1 MKTKFH
7 NFLLTFYHKIKKDEI
22 IIYAQALTF
31 TSLLTVIPLLGLSFT
46 LSKILIPH
54 EKILDQF
61 FLYLTY
67 YLTPEALQKVN
78 HLIFNL
84 TKKLETFPLGKFS
97 LIFYFIM
104 GSGLLFQI
112 EEVLNKIFESQ
123 KKRNFFQRIIFFWL
137 CITLT
142 PFIFLIP
149 FTLVSKIGKFYTL
162 LNLVLIFSFFFLI
175 YVSFPAKEIPKK
187 ETFLGATFSTLLWMI
202 TSYLFIGYVKYAITY
217 SKIYG
222 SLMIFP
228 LFLLWVF
235 INWLVFL
242 IGAELIVALE
252 RKGWRSW
259 MIRPSK
265 PLIKL
270 LVLYILAKNFSENG
284 PVTLDILQKTINI
297 DTAYLESILQEL
309 EAQKLIF
316 LKEDVVVLTKYP
328 EKIFISEILEK
339 ELIFFEN
346 YEKNPLILEF
356 QEKLKI
362 ITSSLNVSLKELIS

>member
-187 ETFLGATFSTLLWMI
+187 ETFLVATFSTLLLMI

-252 RKGWRSW
+252 IKVWRSW

-346 YEKNPLILEF
+346 YEKNPLTLEF

>member
-202 TSYLFIGYVKYAITY
+202 TSYLFIVYVKYAITY